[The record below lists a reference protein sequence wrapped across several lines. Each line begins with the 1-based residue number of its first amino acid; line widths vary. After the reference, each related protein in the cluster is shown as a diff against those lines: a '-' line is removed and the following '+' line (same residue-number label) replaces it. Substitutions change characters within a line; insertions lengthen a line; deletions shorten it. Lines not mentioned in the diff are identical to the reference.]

1 MTTRKTLSEMKRAI
15 IRDWWRW
22 ASQTG
27 PNDQRG
33 YDADQLVLAAVRKA
47 RSWDVLASVAPMIWQ
62 GAVVNRCGRQDHRYF
77 LD

>member
-22 ASQTG
+22 SSQTG

-47 RSWDVLASVAPMIWQ
+47 RSWDVWAAVAPRDWMA
-62 GAVVNRCGRQDHRYF
+62 AVLNRCHQTQ
-77 LD
+77 L